1 MDERRAARSL
11 ALGRIALGVGLLG
24 APTLVGSGWV
34 GRDAASDPGARVLL
48 RALAARDVALGFGLK
63 ASLDR
68 DAPTR
73 GWLEA
78 GLVADGT
85 DLAATLSAGR
95 ALPLAGRVL
104 VGSLA
109 GGAVALAAWLVR
121 SAEAG
126 HASAGRDAAR
136 AGAQAPE
143 TPERERLSRPP
154 ARG

>member
-1 MDERRAARSL
+1 MDDRRAARSL
-11 ALGRIALGVGLLG
+11 ALGRIALGAGLLAMPG
-24 APTLVGSGWV
+24 VV
-34 GRDAASDPGARVLL
+34 GRGWLGSDAASDPRARVLL
-48 RALAARDVALGFGLK
+48 RALAARDVGLGFGLK

-68 DAPTR
+68 HAPTR

-95 ALPLAGRVL
+95 DLPLAGRVL

-109 GGAVALAAWLVR
+109 AGALALGAWVVR

-126 HASAGRDAAR
+126 PAGAGRDAAR
-136 AGAQAPE
+136 VGADALE
-143 TPERERLSRPP
+143 TP
-154 ARG
+154 